1 MQEQKRV
8 NRVWAIGTEVRRTDV
23 QLLAVVAVG
32 ILLILSP
39 LLLVQSSE
47 GALRSAP
54 VPASG
59 TASPLTPAAGTNYPT
74 YLYNL
79 VRTDNVGSQGTVNQ
93 YNAHEL
99 RSLWNY
105 SAGGA
110 IWSQP
115 IVANGVAYF
124 GAGDGYEYAIG
135 VLNGSLLWKTYV
147 GLDNDTQTCGGAAGP
162 GVTSTATFSSGR
174 IYVSGGDSV
183 FYALNATTGRVYW
196 QLPIGGTIAQGFYLW
211 ASPLIYNHS
220 AYVGIA
226 SQCGK
231 PQVPAGL
238 ERISLVTHSE
248 IAYFNSSVPDP
259 NGSSI
264 WGSPSINTATNTI
277 FVSTGNPYAAASQ
290 YSESMVELNASTLAV
305 IRSWQVP
312 AAQAIPDGDFGVTP
326 SLFQLPNGL
335 AVVAGENKNGY
346 LYEWYQSNLTPVWE
360 DKIGT
365 EINDHF
371 SATEAYGTLYAIGHG
386 ATINGVNYSSAIY
399 AINPST
405 GAYLWEVGT
414 NQSPTA
420 GYAAPML
427 LDHVVVA
434 PIGATLFVLDAR
446 TGAILDTITPG
457 GTLVPPSSYS
467 GGELFYAS
475 GNIVHA
481 LDIPMKLTATQS
493 AGTGLSPLTDQFTSN
508 VSGGV
513 PAYAYNWSFGDGS
526 YSNLA
531 DPSHVYS
538 NPGNYTVKVTV
549 WGMVGAPLSHRFSV
563 AVT

>member
-231 PQVPAGL
+231 PRCPL
-238 ERISLVTHSE
+238 
-248 IAYFNSSVPDP
+248 
-259 NGSSI
+259 
-264 WGSPSINTATNTI
+264 
-277 FVSTGNPYAAASQ
+277 AS
-290 YSESMVELNASTLAV
+290 SESRSSPIRRSPTSTPAFRTRTV
-305 IRSWQVP
+305 RAFGEVRRSTRRRTRSSCRP
-312 AAQAIPDGDFGVTP
+312 VTP
-326 SLFQLPNGL
+326 
-335 AVVAGENKNGY
+335 
-346 LYEWYQSNLTPVWE
+346 TRRR
-360 DKIGT
+360 
-365 EINDHF
+365 
-371 SATEAYGTLYAIGHG
+371 
-386 ATINGVNYSSAIY
+386 
-399 AINPST
+399 PST
-405 GAYLWEVGT
+405 RNRWS
-414 NQSPTA
+414 NS
-420 GYAAPML
+420 M
-427 LDHVVVA
+427 
-434 PIGATLFVLDAR
+434 R
-446 TGAILDTITPG
+446 
-457 GTLVPPSSYS
+457 PP
-467 GGELFYAS
+467 
-475 GNIVHA
+475 
-481 LDIPMKLTATQS
+481 
-493 AGTGLSPLTDQFTSN
+493 
-508 VSGGV
+508 
-513 PAYAYNWSFGDGS
+513 W
-526 YSNLA
+526 
-531 DPSHVYS
+531 
-538 NPGNYTVKVTV
+538 
-549 WGMVGAPLSHRFSV
+549 R
-563 AVT
+563 